1 MAALVALSALAQGKP
16 PPALIALDDESAADV
31 MRGPLDVLLMFETSW
46 CEATVKKDPE
56 MGYAAQKA
64 DWPRLSGAW
73 NSLGRELAPQS
84 LRNANWPKTEPTF
97 LPT

>member
-1 MAALVALSALAQGKP
+1 MAVLVALSALAQGKP

-56 MGYAAQKA
+56 MGHAAQKA
-64 DWPRLSGAW
+64 DWPRLPGAW
-73 NSLGRELAPQS
+73 NSLGRELASQ
-84 LRNANWPKTEPTF
+84 K
-97 LPT
+97 